1 MDPSSLH
8 PLSSLQPGE
17 SGVIQELLF
26 AADHALRF
34 LELGLAPGERVLMI
48 RRSPLGGPIE
58 VEVMGVR
65 QGIRRSDASLISV
78 RKAAS

>member
-1 MDPSSLH
+1 MT
-8 PLSSLQPGE
+8 PLSDLRPGE
-17 SGVIQELLF
+17 SGVIEELLF

-34 LELGLAPGERVLMI
+34 LELGLAPGERVRFI

-65 QGIRRSDASLISV
+65 QGIRLSDAAQIRV
-78 RKAAS
+78 RRDAP

>member
-1 MDPSSLH
+1 MTSL
-8 PLSSLQPGE
+8 SELQPGD
-17 SGVIQELLF
+17 SGVIEELRF

-34 LELGLAPGERVLMI
+34 LELGLAPGERVLFI

-65 QGIRRSDASLISV
+65 QGIRLSDAGQIRV
-78 RKAAS
+78 RREAP